1 MTTRSGTARPVVV
14 GIESH
19 AHHRVP
25 LAWAT
30 DEAARRRLPLVV
42 VHAHGM
48 PTPTG
53 AEGRLPSWQEWH
65 DTADRAAEDTL
76 AQAVT
81 FAESR
86 HPDLAVSG
94 LLAEGEPS
102 WVLRE
107 QGAEAEMI
115 VLGSRKL
122 SARQEL
128 FTSASVAVPVSAHA
142 PCPVVVVREW
152 EHAAEEKPF
161 LVVGVDGSPASQAA
175 VDFAF
180 EEAAVRNAQLR
191 ALFVWQRPLLGVLD
205 EEAALG
211 ECRETLYEAVTGRR
225 ESHPDVEL
233 HHEVMT
239 GHPVEVL
246 VRESRH
252 ALALVTGTRGLGG
265 FAGMLLGSVSQG
277 ALHHAQC
284 PVITVPSRDDR
295 PPPHRR

>member
-1 MTTRSGTARPVVV
+1 MTTPSRGGRPIVV

-19 AHHRVP
+19 AHHRLP
-25 LAWAT
+25 LAWAA
-30 DEAARRRLPLVV
+30 DEAARRRLSLVV
-42 VHAHGM
+42 VHAQGM

-53 AEGRLPSWQEWH
+53 AEGHLPSWQEWRGIVH
-65 DTADRAAEDTL
+65 KTAENTL
-76 AQAVT
+76 AEALS

-86 HPDLAVSG
+86 HPDLRVSG

-107 QGAEAEMI
+107 QGAEAAMI
-115 VLGSRKL
+115 VLGTRYL

-128 FTSASVAVPVSAHA
+128 FTSTAVALPVTAHA
-142 PCPVVVVREW
+142 RCPVVVVREW
-152 EHAAEEKPF
+152 EHALEADPF
-161 LVVGVDGSPASQAA
+161 LVVGVDGSPTSQAA

-180 EEAAVRNAQLR
+180 EEAALRRARLR
-191 ALFVWQRPLLGVLD
+191 AVSVWQRPLLGVLD
-205 EEAALG
+205 EEAVLG
-211 ECRETLYEAVTGRR
+211 ECRETLYEAVAGRK
-225 ESHPDVEL
+225 ENHPDVDL

-252 ALALVTGTRGLGG
+252 ALALVTGTRGVGG

-284 PVITVPSRDDR
+284 PVVTVPPSDGR
-295 PPPHRR
+295 P

>member
-1 MTTRSGTARPVVV
+1 MTTHSQDRRPVVV
-14 GIESH
+14 GIESR
-19 AHHRVP
+19 AHYRVP
-25 LAWAT
+25 LAWAA
-30 DEAARRRLPLVV
+30 DEAARRSLPLVV
-42 VHAHGM
+42 VHAQGM
-48 PTPTG
+48 PSSTG
-53 AEGRLPSWQEWH
+53 AEGHLPSWQEWRDSAH
-65 DTADRAAEDTL
+65 RSAEETL
-76 AQAVT
+76 AEAVA

-86 HPDLAVSG
+86 HPGLAVSG

-107 QGAEAEMI
+107 QGAEAAMI
-115 VLGSRKL
+115 VLGTRRL
-122 SARQEL
+122 SVRQEL
-128 FTSASVAVPVSAHA
+128 FTSTAVALPVSAHA
-142 PCPVVVVREW
+142 RCPVAVLREW
-152 EHAAEEKPF
+152 EHALGEEPF
-161 LVVGVDGSPASQAA
+161 LVVGVDGSAASQAA

-180 EEAAVRNAQLR
+180 EEAALRGARLR
-191 ALFVWQRPLLGVLD
+191 ALSVWQRPLLGVLD

-211 ECRETLYEAVTGRR
+211 ECRETLYEAVAGRR
-225 ESHPDVEL
+225 ESHPDVEV

-284 PVITVPSRDDR
+284 PVVTVPSRDGA
-295 PPPHRR
+295 PSPGRR

>member
-1 MTTRSGTARPVVV
+1 MTTLSRDARPVVV
-14 GIESH
+14 GIESREH
-19 AHHRVP
+19 YRTP
-25 LAWAT
+25 LAWAA

-42 VHAHGM
+42 VHARGM

-53 AEGRLPSWQEWH
+53 AEGHLPSWQEWH
-65 DTADRAAEDTL
+65 DTAHRTAEETL
-76 AQAVT
+76 AQAVS

-86 HPDLAVSG
+86 HPDLPISG

-102 WVLRE
+102 WVLLE

-115 VLGSRKL
+115 VLGSRLL
-122 SARQEL
+122 SARQQL
-128 FTSASVAVPVSAHA
+128 FTSASVALPVMAHA
-142 PCPVVVVREW
+142 RCPVAVVREW
-152 EHAAEEKPF
+152 EHALEEEPF
-161 LVVGVDGSPASQAA
+161 LVVGVDASPASQAA

-180 EEAAVRNAQLR
+180 EEAALRRARLR
-191 ALFVWQRPLLGVLD
+191 ALSVWQRPLLGVLD

-211 ECRETLYEAVTGRR
+211 EYRATLYEAVAGRR
-225 ESHPDVEL
+225 ESYPDVEL

-252 ALALVTGTRGLGG
+252 AVALVTGTRGLGG

-284 PVITVPSRDDR
+284 PVITVPSRDER
-295 PPPHRR
+295 T